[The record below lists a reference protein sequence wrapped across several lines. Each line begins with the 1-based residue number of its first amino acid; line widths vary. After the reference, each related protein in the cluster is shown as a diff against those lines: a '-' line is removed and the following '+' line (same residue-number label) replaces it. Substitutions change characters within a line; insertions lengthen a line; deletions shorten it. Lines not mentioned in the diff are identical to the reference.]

1 MLKLF
6 TKYKSNYLKFKASED
21 LYGDLAGAP
30 DLDDSMTGDALA
42 NT

>member
-1 MLKLF
+1 MII
-6 TKYKSNYLKFKASED
+6 FKASED